1 MNPYRGHN
9 WFCAK
14 PACWGHGPPPTL
26 QACHVLW
33 SFHLDMG
40 VLVHV
45 LYILDTS
52 RSTTII
58 FAPWWTKHNGYW
70 KEGTEDRQSQERFRR
85 TLRSQGAKR
94 WSTRCELPG
103 EWSVQ
108 VCSINTTTSTQVSEK
123 SLRLSEVRAQRGQR
137 TRTEVEIS
145 FTELSGK
152 SLYPLPFLGMIREI
166 FIPTLFENSQ
176 P

>member
-14 PACWGHGPPPTL
+14 PACWGHGPPHPPGL
-26 QACHVLW
+26 PCPLVFPSWYGSSCPCLIHPRHQSVYYNNFCSLMNQAQWVLK
-33 SFHLDMG
+33 
-40 VLVHV
+40 
-45 LYILDTS
+45 
-52 RSTTII
+52 RR
-58 FAPWWTKHNGYW
+58 
-70 KEGTEDRQSQERFRR
+70 DRGQSQERFRR